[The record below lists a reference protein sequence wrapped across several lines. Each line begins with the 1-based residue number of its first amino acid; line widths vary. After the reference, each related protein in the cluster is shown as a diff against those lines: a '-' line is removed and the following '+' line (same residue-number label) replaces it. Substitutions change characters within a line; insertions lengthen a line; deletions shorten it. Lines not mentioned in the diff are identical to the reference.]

1 MAAAALQE
9 GEVFAN
15 RYRIVRELA
24 SGGMGA
30 VYEVIH
36 TVTER
41 RCALKVML
49 SHTVEREQLRKRFM
63 QESRLAA
70 QIGSE
75 YIVDVL
81 DAGVDE
87 ETKAPYL
94 VMELLEGEDLGQ
106 RLLRQGALAREEAVG
121 YLWHVAL
128 ALDRTHQAGIVHRDL
143 KASNLFLTRRE
154 DGTPLVKVLDF
165 GVAKVLTM
173 ERSGEQRTQ
182 TVGTP
187 IYMAPE
193 QFRAEGRIS
202 ASTDIYAL
210 GMLAYTL
217 LVGVHYWTEEH
228 ERCENPFAF
237 ASIAVHG
244 PKEEPSLRAAR
255 ERVTLPAEFD
265 GWFFRATSRWPQD
278 RFPSATAAVAELARS
293 LGVEVPSGTNAPTV
307 SLLEPKSVDRGPAG
321 ALLPATLEAPSERLA
336 RPIRTGTP
344 SGPSVQ
350 VDPVSS
356 ELGRDPQHT
365 EVSLSVTSGGLPFV
379 VAEPKPQRNRAIAL
393 GAGIA
398 LGAAVVALGVGL
410 SLYAGESHEVVKS
423 GPAATGSTVAAAAT
437 TPPPAPATVK
447 TPEPPTALS
456 ALPTDDTSA
465 MTIDQLPIDRPG
477 AATGA
482 RPADDTRR
490 GAGTAHPRTG
500 ASSGGRTRP
509 VPEEPAP
516 RPSAPAV
523 PGGGILRDLQSPST
537 TKAVNR
543 ESTWGRD

>member
-1 MAAAALQE
+1 MAVAALNE
-9 GEVFAN
+9 GDVFAD

-49 SHTVEREQLRKRFM
+49 SHTVEREKLRRRFL

-81 DAGVDE
+81 DAGVDD

-106 RLLRQGALAREEAVG
+106 RLLRQGGLPRDEAVA

-173 ERSGEQRTQ
+173 ERSGEHRTQ

-202 ASTDIYAL
+202 PATDIYAL

-217 LVGVHYWTEEH
+217 LVGVHYWTREH

-244 PKEEPSLRAAR
+244 PQDSPSVRALR
-255 ERVTLPAEFD
+255 EHVSLPPAFD
-265 GWFFRATSRWPQD
+265 DWFFRATSRWPQD
-278 RFPSATAAVAELARS
+278 RFPTATAAVAELAQA
-293 LGVEVPSGTNAPTV
+293 LGVEVPVAP
-307 SLLEPKSVDRGPAG
+307 SLPMAASALEPSSGSGHLLQATIESPSARLTGAGLPTAASDSVPAS
-321 ALLPATLEAPSERLA
+321 ASRER
-336 RPIRTGTP
+336 PK
-344 SGPSVQ
+344 
-350 VDPVSS
+350 
-356 ELGRDPQHT
+356 EQHT
-365 EVSLSVTSGGLPFV
+365 EVSLSVTSGALP
-379 VAEPKPQRNRAIAL
+379 
-393 GAGIA
+393 
-398 LGAAVVALGVGL
+398 L
-410 SLYAGESHEVVKS
+410 SGGEA
-423 GPAATGSTVAAAAT
+423 PAARGRGTTVIAAAA
-437 TPPPAPATVK
+437 
-447 TPEPPTALS
+447 
-456 ALPTDDTSA
+456 
-465 MTIDQLPIDRPG
+465 
-477 AATGA
+477 
-482 RPADDTRR
+482 
-490 GAGTAHPRTG
+490 
-500 ASSGGRTRP
+500 
-509 VPEEPAP
+509 
-516 RPSAPAV
+516 
-523 PGGGILRDLQSPST
+523 
-537 TKAVNR
+537 
-543 ESTWGRD
+543 

>member
-81 DAGVDE
+81 DAGVDDV
-87 ETKAPYL
+87 TKAPYL

-106 RLLRQGALAREEAVG
+106 RLVRQGPLSREETVAF
-121 YLWHVAL
+121 LWHVAL

-165 GVAKVLTM
+165 GVAKVLTL
-173 ERSGEQRTQ
+173 ERAGGEQRTQ

-202 ASTDIYAL
+202 AATDIYAL

-217 LVGVHYWTEEH
+217 LVGVHYWTQEH
-228 ERCENPFAF
+228 EKCENPFAF

-244 PKEEPSLRAAR
+244 PKDNPSVRAAR
-255 ERVTLPAEFD
+255 EHVVLPEEFD

-278 RFPSATAAVAELARS
+278 RFLSATTAVVELAS
-293 LGVEVPSGTNAPTV
+293 VLGVEAPVMPLTSSQRHLDPPSG
-307 SLLEPKSVDRGPAG
+307 DRAQAG
-321 ALLPATLEAPSERLA
+321 AGLAATIESPSARLSDTPGRASTASAPSLSIEQ
-336 RPIRTGTP
+336 
-344 SGPSVQ
+344 SSV
-350 VDPVSS
+350 PG
-356 ELGRDPQHT
+356 EHHT
-365 EVSLSVTSGGLPFV
+365 EVSLSVTSGSLPFV
-379 VAEPKPQRNRAIAL
+379 IEDPKPARGKAFAIA
-393 GAGIA
+393 
-398 LGAAVVALGVGL
+398 AAVALASAAVAVGVGVALHSNSSSDVRATAPAPVPSGSAALKPVKAPAERVTKIEDL
-410 SLYAGESHEVVKS
+410 HPPPAERVVKS
-423 GPAATGSTVAAAAT
+423 IDELPIAPPDTPAAAPRQAPDDSTHNTQPVPARPRPRVKAETPGLAAPIPASDPP
-437 TPPPAPATVK
+437 PPPAKPKV
-447 TPEPPTALS
+447 P
-456 ALPTDDTSA
+456 
-465 MTIDQLPIDRPG
+465 DR
-477 AATGA
+477 
-482 RPADDTRR
+482 D
-490 GAGTAHPRTG
+490 
-500 ASSGGRTRP
+500 S
-509 VPEEPAP
+509 
-516 RPSAPAV
+516 
-523 PGGGILRDLQSPST
+523 LY
-537 TKAVNR
+537 
-543 ESTWGRD
+543 GRD

>member
-1 MAAAALQE
+1 MGYAHTLVFGPMAAAALQE
-9 GEVFAN
+9 GDVFAN

-30 VYEVIH
+30 VYECVH

-81 DAGVDE
+81 DAGVDD

-106 RLLRQGALAREEAVG
+106 RLLRQGALSRDEAVS

-173 ERSGEQRTQ
+173 ERSGEHRTQ

-193 QFRAEGRIS
+193 QFCAEDRIS
-202 ASTDIYAL
+202 PATDIYAL

-217 LVGVHYWTEEH
+217 LVGVHYWTREH

-237 ASIAVHG
+237 AAIAVHG
-244 PKEEPSLRAAR
+244 PKEPPSLRAAR
-255 ERVTLPAEFD
+255 EEVDLPPEFD
-265 GWFFRATSRWPQD
+265 AWFVRATARWPQD
-278 RFPSATAAVAELARS
+278 RFASASSAIVALAES
-293 LGVEVPSGTNAPTV
+293 LGVEAPVVP
-307 SLLEPKSVDRGPAG
+307 L
-321 ALLPATLEAPSERLA
+321 
-336 RPIRTGTP
+336 
-344 SGPSVQ
+344 
-350 VDPVSS
+350 
-356 ELGRDPQHT
+356 
-365 EVSLSVTSGGLPFV
+365 
-379 VAEPKPQRNRAIAL
+379 
-393 GAGIA
+393 
-398 LGAAVVALGVGL
+398 
-410 SLYAGESHEVVKS
+410 
-423 GPAATGSTVAAAAT
+423 
-437 TPPPAPATVK
+437 
-447 TPEPPTALS
+447 
-456 ALPTDDTSA
+456 
-465 MTIDQLPIDRPG
+465 TIP
-477 AATGA
+477 
-482 RPADDTRR
+482 
-490 GAGTAHPRTG
+490 
-500 ASSGGRTRP
+500 
-509 VPEEPAP
+509 
-516 RPSAPAV
+516 
-523 PGGGILRDLQSPST
+523 
-537 TKAVNR
+537 
-543 ESTWGRD
+543 

>member
-1 MAAAALQE
+1 MASAALQE
-9 GEVFAN
+9 GDVFAG

-30 VYEVIH
+30 VYEVVH
-36 TVTER
+36 NVTER

-87 ETKAPYL
+87 DTKAPYL

-106 RLLRQGALAREEAVG
+106 RLLRQGALGRDETVG

-143 KASNLFLTRRE
+143 KASNLFVTRRE
-154 DGTPLVKVLDF
+154 DGTALVKVLDF

-173 ERSGEQRTQ
+173 ERSGEHRTQ

-202 ASTDIYAL
+202 PATDIYAL

-217 LVGVHYWTEEH
+217 LVGVHYWTREH

-244 PKEEPSLRAAR
+244 PQDNPSARALG
-255 ERVTLPAEFD
+255 ENVTLPPAFD
-265 GWFFRATSRWPQD
+265 DWFFRATSRWPQD
-278 RFPSATAAVAELARS
+278 RFASATAAVSELALA
-293 LGVEVPSGTNAPTV
+293 LGVEVPVAPSLPIANA
-307 SLLEPKSVDRGPAG
+307 
-321 ALLPATLEAPSERLA
+321 ATLEPSSGGGHLLQATIESPSARL
-336 RPIRTGTP
+336 TGT
-344 SGPSVQ
+344 G
-350 VDPVSS
+350 
-356 ELGRDPQHT
+356 LGLQLPTAAGSDMPPPNARDREQHT
-365 EVSLSVTSGGLPFV
+365 EVSLSVTSGGLPLDPG
-379 VAEPKPQRNRAIAL
+379 EQLPSRRRGSAIAM
-393 GAGIA
+393 AFA
-398 LGAAVVALGVGL
+398 VAAVVAAAFVAL
-410 SLYAGESHEVVKS
+410 SIYSSANHETVKS
-423 GPAATGSTVAAAAT
+423 NAAVR
-437 TPPPAPATVK
+437 PPPSATAAPVPAK
-447 TPEPPTALS
+447 PAEPPRGVTRIEE
-456 ALPTDDTSA
+456 LPIAPPERHVDVAPVGTDDA
-465 MTIDQLPIDRPG
+465 HRVG
-477 AATGA
+477 TG
-482 RPADDTRR
+482 
-490 GAGTAHPRTG
+490 H
-500 ASSGGRTRP
+500 TRP
-509 VPEEPAP
+509 HPSTGTEHRPDGTHPSGEPTTGTTATEP
-516 RPSAPAV
+516 TA
-523 PGGGILRDLQSPST
+523 SPSG
-537 TKAVNR
+537 KK
-543 ESTWGRD
+543 SDHDSLWGRD